1 MRVREMKKG
10 KVGRPLKSFLI
21 DLGTVTNQLILR
33 ASEELDETGLRIV
46 HLKEERRRSQRNYR
60 NII

>member
-1 MRVREMKKG
+1 MQKG

-33 ASEELDETGLRIV
+33 ASEELDETGLRII
-46 HLKEERRRSQRNYR
+46 HQKKKEE
-60 NII
+60 